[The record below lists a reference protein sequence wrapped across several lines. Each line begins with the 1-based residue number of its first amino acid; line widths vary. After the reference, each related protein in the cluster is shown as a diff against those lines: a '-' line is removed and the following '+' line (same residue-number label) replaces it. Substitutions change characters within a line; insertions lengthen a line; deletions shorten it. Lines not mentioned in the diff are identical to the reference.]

1 MKKLLCIIF
10 GFVHLHGKSQLDSLH
25 SIDNHSDTITSEYKV
40 PIFST
45 SGSDAESELDQQ
57 DVSSLLQASRDVF
70 TQFASFQ
77 FGVSRYRIRGY
88 SAENQLV
95 MINGINVNNLE
106 TGFSSWS
113 NWGGLNDVTRYT
125 ETRFGNGSNRY
136 AYAGPGGYVNIDSK
150 ASSFKKSSR
159 VSYGSANRIF
169 RNRFMATHSTGMMA
183 NGWALTMSASS
194 RIGNEVYIPGT
205 YFNANAFYLSIDKRL
220 NDQHLLSFTGFVAP
234 IEQGRSGAEQQELFT
249 LTGDNYYNSL
259 WGYQNGKVRNSA
271 VSSVK
276 RPMLMLTHVFNI
288 GPNSKWNTSIF
299 YNFGTSGL
307 TGLNWSD
314 ASNPRPNYYRYL
326 PSYFYSIGDN
336 SSAESLTQQWQTNIN
351 TQQIDWD
358 RLIQLNR
365 NNLYVLPSQLGQGIN
380 TSETRARYV
389 LENKVEDL
397 KNLGLNSVYN
407 TRINKL
413 FWSIGV
419 NANQYRNRKY
429 KIMEDLLGSTFWL
442 DYDQFAE
449 NLGSDPLFQQNDISK
464 PDNKI
469 FKGDKFGYDYS
480 INVNR
485 AEMWSQVEYSF
496 DKVDVYAGATISNYV
511 IWREGYMANGKF
523 PSTSKGESVK
533 TNFLNT
539 GAKAG
544 AVYKITGRHFLVSNV
559 NFFSRAPEASNLFIS
574 PRVRNDVVSNATNET
589 TKSFDIG
596 YEAKFPGFK
605 MRLTYY
611 HTLINNQIWVRTFWN
626 DLYNNTTNL
635 VMKGVNQRHQGLELG
650 LEKTL
655 FTSHIVQL
663 AIGYGE
669 FVYTSRPIVSAWQ
682 DNNNVSLYTDRTVY
696 LKNYKVGG
704 VPQAAAG
711 IGYKYNAPKHWFI
724 GTYLNYFDE
733 LYLEANP
740 ERRTSEAIGSY
751 LSNESSLY
759 APILEQKKLPA
770 YFVVNLNGGK
780 SFRIL
785 KKYFL
790 NVNLSINNL
799 LNNKKTIVTGFEQL
813 RWDSQNIKKFD
824 NKYIYMQ
831 GTTYMLLINFNF

>member
-1 MKKLLCIIF
+1 MKRLFCILF
-10 GFVHLHGKSQLDSLH
+10 GFACLKGISQLDSLH
-25 SIDNHSDTITSEYKV
+25 SADNHSDSISSDYKV

-88 SAENQLV
+88 AAENQMV

-113 NWGGLNDVTRYT
+113 NWGGLNDVTRFT

-136 AYAGPGGYVNIDSK
+136 AFSGPGGYVNIDSK
-150 ASSFKKSSR
+150 ASSFKKSSK

-169 RNRFMATHSTGMMA
+169 RNRFMATHSTGLMA
-183 NGWALTMSASS
+183 NGWALTVSASS

-205 YFNANAFYLSIDKRL
+205 YFHANAFYLSVDKRL
-220 NDQHLLSFTGFVAP
+220 NDQHLLSFTGFAAP

-271 VSSVK
+271 VSRVK

-288 GPNSKWNTSIF
+288 GPNSKWNTSLF

-336 SSAESLTQQWQTNIN
+336 LRGDDLTQQWQNNIN

-389 LENKVEDL
+389 LENRVEDL

-407 TRINKL
+407 TRIKKL
-413 FWSIGV
+413 FWSLGI

-429 KIMEDLLGSTFWL
+429 KLMEDLLGSTFWL

-449 NLGSDPLFQQNDISK
+449 NLGSDPFFQQNDISK

-485 AEMWSQVEYSF
+485 AEMWSQIEYSF

-511 IWREGYMANGKF
+511 IWREGFMANGKF
-523 PSTSKGESVK
+523 PTTSIGESVK
-533 TNFLNT
+533 TKFLNT

-544 AVYKITGRHFLVSNV
+544 AVYKITGRHFIVSNV
-559 NFFSRAPEASNLFIS
+559 NFLSRAPEASNLFIS
-574 PRVRNDVVSNATNET
+574 PRVRNDVVTDATNET
-589 TKSFDIG
+589 TRSFDLG
-596 YEAKFPGFK
+596 YEAKFPDFK
-605 MRLTYY
+605 LRLTYY
-611 HTLINNQIWVRTFWN
+611 HAQINDQIWVRTFWN

-635 VMKGVNQRHQGLELG
+635 VMKGVNQRHQGMELG

-655 FTSHIVQL
+655 FTSHVVQL
-663 AIGYGE
+663 AVGYGE
-669 FVYTSRPIVSAWQ
+669 FIYSSRPTVSAWQ

-696 LKNYKVGG
+696 LKNYRIGG
-704 VPQAAAG
+704 VPQTAVG
-711 IGYKYNAPKHWFI
+711 VGYKYNARKHWFI
-724 GTYLNYFDE
+724 GAYLNYFDE

-740 ERRTSEAIGSY
+740 ERRTAEAIGSY
-751 LSNESSLY
+751 LSNETSLY
-759 APILEQKKLPA
+759 SPILEQKKLPS
-770 YFVVNLNGGK
+770 YFVMNLNGGK
-780 SFRIL
+780 SFRVL

-799 LNNKKTIVTGFEQL
+799 LNNKNTIVTGFEQL